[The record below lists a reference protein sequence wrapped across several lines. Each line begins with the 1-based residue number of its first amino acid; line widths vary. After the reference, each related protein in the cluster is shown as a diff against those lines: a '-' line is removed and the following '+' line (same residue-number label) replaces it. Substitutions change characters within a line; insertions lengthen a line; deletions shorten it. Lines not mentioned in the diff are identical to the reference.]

1 MDHHFRCNGEI
12 ARLLK
17 ALLLVLAVIP
27 ALAAPGWAQSTADMK
42 VLLDDLVAANRIL
55 YRQGVVDG
63 FGHVSA
69 RHPARPD
76 RFLLCLPRR
85 RPAA

>member
-1 MDHHFRCNGEI
+1 MDHHSPCNGEI

-17 ALLLVLAVIP
+17 ALSRVLAVIP
-27 ALAAPGWAQSTADMK
+27 ALAAPAGAQSTADMK
-42 VLLDDLVAANRIL
+42 MLLDDLVAANRIL
-55 YRQGVVDG
+55 YHQGVVDG

-76 RFLLCLPRR
+76 RFLLCRPRR